1 MDLLLIIHLNDTLLT
16 NRVTLDKNGDTIS
29 KSIYTFEQGKMTS
42 SVVTHGKKTTAYLY
56 TYDKK
61 GNRTSYTYQRQ
72 GTTKLSIKYA

>member
-1 MDLLLIIHLNDTLLT
+1 MDLLLIIPNDTLLT
-16 NRVTLDKNGDTIS
+16 NRVTLDKMVIPSQKVSILLS
-29 KSIYTFEQGKMTS
+29 KVKFIKFGGNTC
-42 SVVTHGKKTTAYLY
+42 KKTTAYLY